1 MRLSEIQTWMI
12 QLGYP
17 GPVMEVTQDLGVLL
31 GDPLLAGDQE
41 ASAASAIL
49 LQVPAIRAVKRV
61 LGQHGGEAEGQK

>member
-1 MRLSEIQTWMI
+1 MRVSEILTWMI

-17 GPVMEVTQDLGVLL
+17 GPVMEVTQDLCVLL

-49 LQVPAIRAVKRV
+49 LQVPAVRAVKSVPR
-61 LGQHGGEAEGQK
+61 QHGGEAEGQE